1 MKKATLFFL
10 AAVALQVLILL
21 GVPARKAYTRAT
33 GRDVVLKVAP
43 VDPYS
48 ILSGYY
54 VILGYDIS
62 RPADFPS
69 APKFEPD
76 EVIYAIVERQDDG
89 VWKAAAIER
98 ELPKNLP
105 ANRIAIRGR
114 WNEWRINYGIEEF
127 YIPEEK
133 RNVIAD
139 DLSKNQA
146 EARVD
151 LKVDSQGNAALIR
164 LRIQD
169 RVYE

>member
-1 MKKATLFFL
+1 MKKATIFFL
-10 AAVALQVLILL
+10 AAVVLQVLILL

-62 RPADFPS
+62 RPADFPN

-76 EVIYAIVERQDDG
+76 EVIYAIVEQQAEG
-89 VWKAAAIER
+89 VWKPVAMER

-127 YIPEEK
+127 YIPEGK
-133 RNVIAD
+133 RDVIAD

-146 EARVD
+146 DARVD
-151 LKVDSQGNAALIR
+151 LKVDAQGNAALLR

>member
-1 MKKATLFFL
+1 MKKATGFFL
-10 AAVALQVLILL
+10 AAVVLQVLILL
-21 GVPARKAYTRAT
+21 GVPARKAYTRMT

-62 RPADFPS
+62 RPADFPN
-69 APKFEPD
+69 APKFEFD
-76 EVIYAIVERQDDG
+76 EVIYAIVEQQADG
-89 VWKAAAIER
+89 LWKPVSIER

-105 ANRIAIRGR
+105 ANRVAIRGH
-114 WNEWRINYGIEEF
+114 WNDWRITYGIEEF

-133 RNVIAD
+133 RQVIAD
-139 DLSKNQA
+139 DLGKNQA
-146 EARVD
+146 DARVEV
-151 LKVDSQGNAALIR
+151 KVDAQGNAALIR